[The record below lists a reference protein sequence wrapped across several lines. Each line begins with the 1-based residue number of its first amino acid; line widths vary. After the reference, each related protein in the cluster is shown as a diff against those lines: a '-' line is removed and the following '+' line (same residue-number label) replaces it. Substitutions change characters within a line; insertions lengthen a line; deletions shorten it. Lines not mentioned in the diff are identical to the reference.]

1 MTLINPVENKDDP
14 MFKIAN
20 SYEMVKEININN
32 KEANKKF
39 LYFNKDKV
47 HKLLYEDEKV
57 IKINN
62 LPYINFI

>member
-1 MTLINPVENKDDP
+1 